1 MRAWLFAVAIALACA
16 PVHAQAPGTE
26 LGAITILEGQAL
38 IYRGSGR
45 VHAAEGVRLASGDIV
60 ETGADT
66 FLQVEVGDGSV
77 LQLGPSTRLLMQ
89 AAAVRGKPARWL
101 YLMGGWVKLASAKRD
116 AAAGPG
122 FALRAPSFEIAPN
135 AAVWVLNSTAAET
148 MLFVETGEVRL
159 GERQQGAPVEVALR
173 SGSFYQRKPPA
184 RGAVAA
190 GVPAAFVGTMPRAF
204 RDSLPPRLERFRDR
218 RVAPREAT
226 PFAYADV
233 EVWLKAEPS
242 LRRPLMPRWRPK
254 LGDPAF
260 RAALVANLS
269 SHPEWDP
276 ILFPEKYKPKD
287 PPVARGVDASGRPA
301 SAATP

>member
-1 MRAWLFAVAIALACA
+1 MRAWLLALAIALPCA
-16 PVHAQAPGTE
+16 AAMAQAPAPE
-26 LGAITILEGQAL
+26 LGAITILEGPAL

-45 VHAAEGVRLASGDIV
+45 VHAAEGVRVLGGDIV
-60 ETGADT
+60 ETAADT
-66 FLQVEVGDGSV
+66 FVQVEAADGTV
-77 LQLGPSTRLLMQ
+77 LQLGPSTRVLAQ
-89 AAAVRGKPARWL
+89 AAPARGKGGRSM

-116 AAAGPG
+116 SAAGPG
-122 FALRAPSFEIAPN
+122 FELRAPSFEIPPN
-135 AAVWVLNSTAAET
+135 AAVLVLQSTPTET
-148 MLFVETGEVRL
+148 QLFVEAGETRIA
-159 GERQQGAPVEVALR
+159 ERAQGASAEVGLR

-184 RGAVAA
+184 RGAVNA
-190 GVPAAFVGTMPRAF
+190 GVPAAFVGAMPRAF

-218 RVAPREAT
+218 RVPPREAT

-233 EVWLKAEPS
+233 EAWLKAEPS
-242 LRRPLMPRWRPK
+242 VRRPLMPRWRPK

-287 PPVARGVDASGRPA
+287 PPVARGVDAGGRPA
-301 SAATP
+301 SAVTP